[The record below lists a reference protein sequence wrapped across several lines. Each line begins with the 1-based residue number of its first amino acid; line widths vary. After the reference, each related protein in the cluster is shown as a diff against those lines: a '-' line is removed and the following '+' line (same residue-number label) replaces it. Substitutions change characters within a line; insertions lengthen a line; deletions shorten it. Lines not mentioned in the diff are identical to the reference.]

1 MNLIDRRDALRL
13 ISAWVILI
21 THDLRGQGVTELELK
36 SYTFTR
42 REIVFKGSPVYKIKQ
57 GGIDDDFMGPIL
69 FGGRVLVVASV
80 RDLLLVFD
88 EKGRLFKEIK
98 IPVQKPRMFYP
109 ARPMIN
115 VIVNLGPGILLYSS
129 DGWAFHV
136 SESFRVKRMKSLDIE
151 AHRDRYVGPRT
162 MSHYAPYTNSVL
174 RIPCWGKPP
183 YDAVAVNLKKMKVE
197 DPTNAR

>member
-1 MNLIDRRDALRL
+1 M
-13 ISAWVILI
+13 
-21 THDLRGQGVTELELK
+21 
-36 SYTFTR
+36 
-42 REIVFKGSPVYKIKQ
+42 YKIKQ
-57 GGIDDDFMGPIL
+57 GGINDDFMGPIL

-88 EKGRLFKEIK
+88 EKGMLFKEIK

-115 VIVNLGPGILLYSS
+115 VIVNLGQGILLYSS
-129 DGWAFHV
+129 DGWAFHLV
-136 SESFRVKRMKSLDIE
+136 ESFRVKRMKSLDIE

-174 RIPCWGKPP
+174 RIMCWGKPP
-183 YDAVAVNLKKMKVE
+183 YDSVVVNLKKMKIE
-197 DPTNAR
+197 DPPKAR